1 MCQILPGFRVS
12 HAMSELT
19 SGFQIWK
26 PLAPEFCIYFAP
38 IPTRVLHAPSPYAFL
53 VYPQVISDLSY
64 TKLIMCQYI
73 TNIGVRIGLILG
85 ARTHPLPPHTRA
97 SQLAT
102 IMQEVMILRTLY
114 YTVMM
119 WGLSVSHMY
128 YPVLHYNILP
138 YMEVSLH
145 RHLLWEALCDEINNI
160 IGSCYN
166 TRSVPTTMT
175 QTELFA
181 S

>member
-119 WGLSVSHMY
+119 WGLSLLTHTCITQY
-128 YPVLHYNILP
+128 YTITFYPIWRLVYIGTYCGKPCVMRSIILLAP
-138 YMEVSLH
+138 
-145 RHLLWEALCDEINNI
+145 AI
-160 IGSCYN
+160 ILG
-166 TRSVPTTMT
+166 VFLPP
-175 QTELFA
+175 
-181 S
+181 